1 MAYARIQNHVVV
13 EICNPPIGFTIDQ
26 CFHPSLVAQMV
37 PCGDDIQAGWAYA
50 DGVFTAP
57 AVIEPAP
64 AEPAP
69 AEPTEPAQPDVSPI
83 LDTPDATP
91 A

>member
-37 PCGDDIQAGWAYA
+37 PCGDDVQAGWTYIDGIFA
-50 DGVFTAP
+50 DPEAVAP
-57 AVIEPAP
+57 VEATPVDPVD
-64 AEPAP
+64 
-69 AEPTEPAQPDVSPI
+69 EPAQPDASPI
-83 LDTPDATP
+83 SDTPDAIP